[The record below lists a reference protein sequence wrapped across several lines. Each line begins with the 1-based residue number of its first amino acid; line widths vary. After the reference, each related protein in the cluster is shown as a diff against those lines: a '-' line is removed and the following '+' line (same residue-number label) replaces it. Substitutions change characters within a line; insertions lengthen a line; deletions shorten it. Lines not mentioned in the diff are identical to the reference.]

1 MLRPTDARAQRA
13 ALKRIFTRR
22 GHGAAVMT
30 RLDTPTLDR
39 FAAALLQ
46 PATLAERGVHAPF
59 TTPALFAARLRQGPT
74 HAAEVVMASPSG
86 RRGWLVLPWPAALDA
101 CQPSLADRALVARL
115 GREALSPDTVRA
127 AARAVALDGLAGRRA
142 RRAAASAAATPA
154 PVRFAQA
161 LLDWCPEAPL
171 EEDRRAA
178 TTLAARLGAAVGAA
192 AQSEATR
199 AAWVLDGW
207 ALLAA
212 LWQVGEAEH
221 RPALLRRSVALCP
234 LPSEDMLAWPGC
246 AALGGS
252 PPAAGAPLRFA
263 TQAQCERALAA
274 WLSPR

>member
-1 MLRPTDARAQRA
+1 
-13 ALKRIFTRR
+13 
-22 GHGAAVMT
+22 
-30 RLDTPTLDR
+30 
-39 FAAALLQ
+39 
-46 PATLAERGVHAPF
+46 
-59 TTPALFAARLRQGPT
+59 
-74 HAAEVVMASPSG
+74 
-86 RRGWLVLPWPAALDA
+86 
-101 CQPSLADRALVARL
+101 VARL

-127 AARAVALDGLAGRRA
+127 AARRWRWTGWPGGES
-142 RRAAASAAATPA
+142 RRAAACAAATPA
-154 PVRFAQA
+154 PVRFAQD
-161 LLDWCPEAPL
+161 LLDWCPRPRWRRN
-171 EEDRRAA
+171 RRAA
-178 TTLAARLGAAVGAA
+178 GTLAARLGAAVGAA

-252 PPAAGAPLRFA
+252 PPVAGVPLRFA